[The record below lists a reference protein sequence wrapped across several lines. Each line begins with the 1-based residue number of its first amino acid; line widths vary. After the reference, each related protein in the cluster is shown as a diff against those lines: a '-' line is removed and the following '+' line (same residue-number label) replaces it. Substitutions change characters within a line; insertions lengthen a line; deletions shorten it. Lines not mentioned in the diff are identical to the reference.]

1 MARREL
7 AVQDVIGEKPF
18 PPHTHKPPREAELD
32 DAAAAATAL
41 LQTPVLPPS
50 SILVRLSGAMAG
62 GDAPQHKP
70 IECPKCHGVFNTRRE
85 FVNHKCSN
93 TRLFMLAQAK
103 KAAKKAVL
111 KQIRNKGNKFN

>member
-70 IECPKCHGVFNTRRE
+70 IECPKCHG
-85 FVNHKCSN
+85 
-93 TRLFMLAQAK
+93 AK

-111 KQIRNKGNKFN
+111 KQIRNKGNKWES

>member
-1 MARREL
+1 MASQ
-7 AVQDVIGEKPF
+7 V
-18 PPHTHKPPREAELD
+18 
-32 DAAAAATAL
+32 
-41 LQTPVLPPS
+41 PS
-50 SILVRLSGAMAG
+50 KSVRTGYTQPSPGAMAG